1 MYFVALMWPVN
12 FVPLINLLQKV
23 VVREAA
29 GSSGHFSIKFSF
41 TKDDFVW
48 IINEVT

>member
-1 MYFVALMWPVN
+1 MN
-12 FVPLINLLQKV
+12 FVLLINLLQKV
-23 VVREAA
+23 VVKEAVR
-29 GSSGHFSIKFSF
+29 GSGHFSIKFSF